1 MRILVSGA
9 SGLIGS
15 AFAEY
20 MRDKGHTV
28 VALVRR
34 DAKNTNEISWAPGR
48 EPLQAGVVDTFDAIV
63 NLAGA
68 TTGKLPWSKN
78 YMREL
83 VDSRIDS
90 TRTLVEAMRSANQ
103 RPKVFISGSASGF
116 YGDTGTNNAKETD
129 PKGPGFLSDL
139 AAKWEQVANTAPSDV
154 RVVTIRTTMVMSR
167 KKGALGRMLPLL
179 RMGVGGRLGSGKQWW
194 AFISLLDEVRAIEH
208 LIETPTARG
217 AFNLTAP
224 EPATCDEL
232 VRSLGKALRRPTL
245 LPVPAFALRLVF
257 GLGADELLLC
267 NQKLDAGKLLA
278 SGFKFTHPTLDSAS
292 HWSVGR
298 D

>member
-15 AFAEY
+15 AFAEH
-20 MRDKGHTV
+20 MRAKGHTV

-34 DAKNTNEISWAPGR
+34 EARSANEISWAPGR
-48 EPLQAGVVDTFDAIV
+48 EPLQAGVIDTFDAVV

-68 TTGKLPWSKN
+68 TTGKLPWTKK

-83 VDSRIDS
+83 IDSRIDS

-103 RPKVFISGSASGF
+103 RPKVFVSGSASGF
-116 YGDTGTNNAKETD
+116 YGDTGTANAKESD
-129 PKGPGFLSDL
+129 PKGAGFLSDL
-139 AAKWEQVANTAPSDV
+139 AAKWEQVANAAPSDV

-167 KKGALGRMLPLL
+167 KKGALGRLLPLI

-194 AFISLLDEVRAIEH
+194 AFISLTAEVRAIEP
-208 LIETPTARG
+208 LIEHPAARG
-217 AFNLTAP
+217 PFNLTAP
-224 EPATCDEL
+224 QPATCEEL
-232 VRSLGKALRRPTL
+232 VRSLGKALRRPTI
-245 LPVPAFALRLVF
+245 LPVPAFALRLAF
-257 GLGADELLLC
+257 GGGADELLLC
-267 NQKLDAGKLLA
+267 NQKLDASKLLE
-278 SGFKFTHPTLDSAS
+278 SGFEFTHPTLDAAAR
-292 HWSVGR
+292 WSVGR

>member
-15 AFAEY
+15 AFAEH
-20 MRDKGHTV
+20 MRAKGHTV

-34 DAKNTNEISWAPGR
+34 EAKNSNEISWAPGR

-68 TTGKLPWSKN
+68 TTGKLPWTKN

-83 VDSRIDS
+83 IDSRIDS

-116 YGDTGTNNAKETD
+116 YGDTGTTSAKEVD
-129 PKGPGFLSDL
+129 PKGTGFLSDL
-139 AAKWEQVANTAPSDV
+139 AAQWEQMAYSVPSDV

-167 KKGALGRMLPLL
+167 KKGALGRLLPLI

-194 AFISLLDEVRAIEH
+194 AFISLTDEVRAIEH
-208 LIETPTARG
+208 LIENPAARG
-217 AFNLTAP
+217 PFNLTAP
-224 EPATCDEL
+224 QAATCEQL
-232 VRSLGKALRRPTL
+232 VRSLGKALRRPTII
-245 LPVPAFALRLVF
+245 PVPAFALRIAF
-257 GLGADELLLC
+257 GIGADELLLC
-267 NQKLDAGKLLA
+267 HQKLDASKLIE
-278 SGFKFTHPTLDSAS
+278 SGFEFTHPTLDAAAR
-292 HWSVGR
+292 WSVGR